1 MNYSEEPPSL
11 PPLAFPDKLSRQDLN
26 DLGRV
31 ASAEA
36 VVLGYRIG
44 TKFSPATVSRV
55 VYLGATLID
64 CLIQTLKFWQ
74 VGCRTFSSFGVT
86 TAAAINPLAVILTE
100 TETIRA
106 EEHRGERVHGDKTFL
121 CFFCKTA
128 TGIFSLILACN
139 NVLSMLIT
147 ICTAKW
153 ELGLTKTAGRM
164 AQRSRRVAANQLKSS
179 LGLTKAI

>member
-86 TAAAINPLAVILTE
+86 T
-100 TETIRA
+100 
-106 EEHRGERVHGDKTFL
+106 RGGHKPSRGHFNRNRNYK
-121 CFFCKTA
+121 
-128 TGIFSLILACN
+128 
-139 NVLSMLIT
+139 
-147 ICTAKW
+147 
-153 ELGLTKTAGRM
+153 
-164 AQRSRRVAANQLKSS
+164 SRRTQRRKGARRQNFFVFFLQNRDRYLFTDS
-179 LGLTKAI
+179 GL